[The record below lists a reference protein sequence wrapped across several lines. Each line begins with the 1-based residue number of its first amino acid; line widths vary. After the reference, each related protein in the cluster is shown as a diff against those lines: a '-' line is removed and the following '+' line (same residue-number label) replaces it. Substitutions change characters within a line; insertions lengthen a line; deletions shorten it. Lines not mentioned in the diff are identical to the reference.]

1 MNLMS
6 RSSQSEFFG
15 NVCDLGELGSSDP
28 VLTRISKVLKVVLEY
43 VVKAGARYSG

>member
-28 VLTRISKVLKVVLEY
+28 VLPRISKVLKLWLEY
-43 VVKAGARYSG
+43 IVKAAARYGG